1 MRNFYD
7 FRCGAEGINRN
18 VYRNNL
24 RLIKL
29 WWVVKK
35 IFQEILTKMSRS
47 ITPAIVFMTLLSVAG
62 KKKITPDILIYLIWL
77 NSFSKDRAT
86 HGIFKKFLQHRV
98 RWNKE
103 QIKKRTWHNNNRASD
118 KIWRHIHKTGKE
130 EKKWVREREV
140 HLPQVSRFSDKGSK
154 KKSIKTCLPI
164 CFASGMQMIIYNIT
178 T

>member
-1 MRNFYD
+1 MMS
-7 FRCGAEGINRN
+7 G
-18 VYRNNL
+18 
-24 RLIKL
+24 
-29 WWVVKK
+29 KK

-130 EKKWVREREV
+130 EKKWVREREKSIC
-140 HLPQVSRFSDKGSK
+140 LKSLGSLIKAAK
-154 KKSIKTCLPI
+154 KKYKNLSSNLFRFWYANDHIQYHDLMD
-164 CFASGMQMIIYNIT
+164 S
-178 T
+178 